1 MLNVAYL
8 YQARPH
14 SVIDKSN
21 EGGVLHWIGSLRF
34 IHSTKGSSI
43 QLSLLTY
50 YYYLLVLLTTI
61 AEDGMFSVPD
71 SAMLMTLN

>member
-34 IHSTKGSSI
+34 IHSTKGLSI
-43 QLSLLTY
+43 QLSLLTTTT
-50 YYYLLVLLTTI
+50 LLTTI

>member
-21 EGGVLHWIGSLRF
+21 EEGVLHWIGSLRF
-34 IHSTKGSSI
+34 IHSTKGLSI
-43 QLSLLTY
+43 QLSLLTTT
-50 YYYLLVLLTTI
+50 LLVLLLTTI